1 MRAHVEA
8 LGAGNLT
15 RLEAGGAH
23 IHALTTTVYHNVH
36 RLNIGLKLAIY
47 NAVGVANRATSN
59 SVLTADLTNLG
70 HG

>member
-1 MRAHVEA
+1 MEA
-8 LGAGNLT
+8 LGAGNLAG
-15 RLEAGGAH
+15 LKAGGAYV
-23 IHALTTTVYHNVH
+23 HALTATVYYNVH

-47 NAVGVANRATSN
+47 DAVGVANRATSN